1 MVLIK
6 PLTRPYESISPKKSG
21 ISLSKCWVL
30 FVVSICIYAAA
41 KSKNHPDGLRGA
53 AKDLVPA
60 TSDEGIASTKT
71 SAEVAV
77 AVPVASPQVPKTV
90 ETPKAEVKTVEAPKN
105 EVKSAEP
112 SPGKLCERKIGVNL
126 SDQTKWPTPYTPSY
140 FDKEPESDESVV
152 VYNDG
157 PFGNTLIL
165 ALFHALDMAYDKKCG
180 VMVTKDSAW
189 IWDHMSTWF
198 YGGKARDDAF
208 YKSMEDAFGF
218 KVVENLTEA
227 SNQKKVLH
235 KLNAQAG
242 LYARSKTLDA
252 TKLRNRRDTIYRKLF
267 SLPNPQCNGI
277 DAAGMNKP
285 DAKYT
290 VIDVPFQ
297 DGWNDRVK
305 AYTQHDHTANF
316 EMKPEYVKS
325 ILDPLGM
332 TDQPIFLQKSNH
344 PELDREEVKRLI
356 ADATLKTQ
364 DRDASNDLYMSVL
377 ADVFI
382 GFPSSHWAL
391 MVARMRYALG
401 MKNTFVLT
409 EQKDNKWVS
418 YVDDVNYLELYDT
431 SSPWFG

>member
-1 MVLIK
+1 
-6 PLTRPYESISPKKSG
+6 
-21 ISLSKCWVL
+21 
-30 FVVSICIYAAA
+30 
-41 KSKNHPDGLRGA
+41 
-53 AKDLVPA
+53 LVPT
-60 TSDEGIASTKT
+60 TSDEGITSAKT

-90 ETPKAEVKTVEAPKN
+90 ETPKAEVKTVEAPKT
-105 EVKSAEP
+105 EVKSEEP
-112 SPGKLCERKIGVNL
+112 SSGKLCERNIGVNL

-140 FDKEPESDESVV
+140 FDKEPESDEAVV

-189 IWDHMSTWF
+189 IWDRMSTWF

-227 SNQKKVLH
+227 SNQKKVVH
-235 KLNAQAG
+235 KLGAQGG
-242 LYARSKTLDA
+242 LWTRSETLDA
-252 TKLRNRRDTIYRKLF
+252 TKIRNRRDTIHRKLF
-267 SLPNPQCNGI
+267 SLFNPQCDGI
-277 DAAGMNKP
+277 SAAGMNKP

-297 DGWNDRVK
+297 DPWNDRVQS
-305 AYTQHDHTANF
+305 YTQHDHTANF